1 MVFWLWV
8 FGRFLEKQIQY
19 DHDCLECNILSK
31 RIMSPRITQS
41 CYFFNMLQIYGMEAR
56 RYSLSKK
63 PLYCKLHLIPSQTEI
78 FAPFKSWGDL
88 LLAIFNWFKFHR
100 WSDIDDII
108 ASWLSAVFSMMFWS
122 RLWFVFFIG
131 NITEIKGLV
140 QACWYVL
147 CLWKW

>member
-1 MVFWLWV
+1 MTLSLWPVSGKANSVWPWLFRMQHLVKVNYVSKNYSIVLFLQYAVF
-8 FGRFLEKQIQY
+8 
-19 DHDCLECNILSK
+19 
-31 RIMSPRITQS
+31 
-41 CYFFNMLQIYGMEAR
+41 QIYGMEAR

-108 ASWLSAVFSMMFWS
+108 ASWLSAVFSMTFWS
-122 RLWFVFFIG
+122 RLWFLFFIG